1 MNKKEK
7 KVTWLILAL
16 FLALAI
22 VACGPAQPR
31 TDSETA
37 TAVPTEQ
44 EPIAEEPTAAEGA
57 AEEPTAA
64 VNAGEDVDGEGL
76 ATASPGPTPAEVAES
91 DYTTTDS
98 GLQYYDIEEG
108 EGAAPAEGDIVSVH
122 YSLWLVDGEQFVDSS
137 LMGEQPIDFIL
148 GSEQVFPGWEEGV
161 ATMNVGGKRQL
172 VIPSDLALGEEGGGV
187 IPPGATLLL
196 EVELVEVRQPPEPLA
211 VDESDYTTTDS
222 GLQYYDIEEG
232 DGATPAEGD
241 AVSMHYTIWLEDGT
255 YLGSTEEQEGPSFDV
270 ALGTGQL
277 FPGWE
282 EGVLTMSEG
291 GRRQLLIPPELGLGE
306 QGAPGVVPP
315 NATLIIEVELLEVRP
330 QATQTEVD
338 EDDYTT
344 TDSGLQYY
352 DIEEGDGPSPEAGD
366 TVVVHYTGWLE
377 DGTKFDS
384 SQDRGQPYE
393 FVLGSGGVIPG
404 WDEGV
409 ATMQVGGKRQLA
421 VPPDLAY
428 GEQGSGGV
436 IPPDATLIFEVEL
449 LEIR

>member
-1 MNKKEK
+1 MNKKEN

-16 FLALAI
+16 FLAMAI
-22 VACGPAQPR
+22 VACGPAQP
-31 TDSETA
+31 TADPATA
-37 TAVPTEQ
+37 TAAPTEEETVSEVPTE
-44 EPIAEEPTAAEGA
+44 AAS
-57 AEEPTAA
+57 
-64 VNAGEDVDGEGL
+64 VDEDVAEGL
-76 ATASPGPTPAEVAES
+76 ATAIPGPTPAEVAES

-98 GLQYYDIEEG
+98 GLQYYDIEAG
-108 EGAAPAEGDIVSVH
+108 DGDMPAEGDIVSVH
-122 YSLWLVDGEQFVDSS
+122 YSLWLVEGEQFIDSS

-172 VIPSDLALGEEGGGV
+172 VIPPDLALGEEGGGM
-187 IPPGATLLL
+187 IPPGAELLL
-196 EVELVEVRQPPEPLA
+196 EVELLGVRQPPEPAA

-232 DGATPAEGD
+232 EGATPAEGD

-255 YLGSTEEQEGPSFDV
+255 YLGSTEEQDGPAFDV
-270 ALGTGQL
+270 ALGSGQL

-291 GRRQLLIPPELGLGE
+291 GERQLVIPPDLGLGE

-344 TDSGLQYY
+344 TESGLQYY

-384 SQDRGQPYE
+384 SLDRGEP
-393 FVLGSGGVIPG
+393 FPFALGAGGVIPG

-409 ATMQVGGKRQLA
+409 ATMQVGGKRQL
-421 VPPDLAY
+421 VIPPDLAY
-428 GEQGSGGV
+428 GEQGAGGV
-436 IPPDATLIFEVEL
+436 IPPDATLVFEVEL